1 MTAPEVT
8 VIGGGMAGS
17 EAAWQL
23 ACAGLRVRLVEMK
36 PAVLSPAHESALLG
50 ELVCSNSLRSND
62 EATPAG
68 LLKRELRG
76 AGSMVIDCA
85 DANRVP
91 AGAALAV
98 ERFGFARAITAR
110 LAMHPNITIE
120 RRCAR
125 ELPDGPVIVATG
137 PLTAGAL
144 GDVIRRELGGDRM
157 YFYDAIAP
165 IVAADSIDWDH
176 AFTGSR
182 WGKESGV
189 TTTGEAAGPRPGGG
203 GALYGGDLDVAPE
216 EARARQ
222 LRRRALAA
230 EAAASASASEG
241 EEEPASDPSDPDSRP
256 ATGPVPD
263 EAAHGDVGVGDY
275 INCPLNK
282 AEYFALVD
290 AVVAGRKVLPHEF
303 EQPKYFEGCMP
314 IEVMAERGRQTL
326 RFGPMRPI
334 GLRDPRTGHR
344 PWAVVQL
351 RPENRYLT
359 AYNLVGF
366 QTRLA
371 YPEQQRIFAMIPAL
385 RTAEFLRFGS
395 IHRNTYIDAP
405 AKLGPRFE
413 LRDRPSIRFAG
424 LLTGV
429 EGYIESCAMGLLCA
443 RALISELTGQPYA
456 PPPASSMMGA
466 LYLHVCAPREGKY
479 RYTPTNANFG
489 LLPPLGDTRKDQKKI
504 RMAAR
509 ACADFD
515 AWLAAGMTAP
525 IAAPSELAS
534 DSLAAPAPDSL
545 AAPGGATDSE
555 SAL

>member
-1 MTAPEVT
+1 MRRARQRPGGEVTAPIAAAGGPEVT

-23 ACAGLRVRLVEMK
+23 AQAGVRVRLVEMK
-36 PAVLSPAHESALLG
+36 PAVLSPAHESSLLG

-68 LLKRELRG
+68 LLKRELRA
-76 AGSMVIDCA
+76 AGSMVIACA
-85 DANRVP
+85 DLHRVP

-98 ERFGFARAITAR
+98 ERFGFSRAITAR
-110 LAMHPNITIE
+110 LALHPNIVIE

-125 ELPDGPVIVATG
+125 ELPEGPVIVATG

-144 GDVIRRELGGDRM
+144 GEVIRRELGGDRM

-189 TTTGEAAGPRPGGG
+189 TTDGDGHRRAGGS
-203 GALYGGDLDVAPE
+203 ALYGGDVGLAADLA
-216 EARARQ
+216 A
-222 LRRRALAA
+222 RRAGSRSGAA
-230 EAAASASASEG
+230 TPGSAADASSASASATGASAASA
-241 EEEPASDPSDPDSRP
+241 PSSVASDLDPSAASAPGAGAAAASGLPAPD
-256 ATGPVPD
+256 D
-263 EAAHGDVGVGDY
+263 EAAHGDAGVGDY

-282 AEYFALVD
+282 AEYQELV
-290 AVVAGRKVLPHEF
+290 AAILAGRKVLPHEF
-303 EQPKYFEGCMP
+303 EEPKYFEGCMP
-314 IEVMAERGRQTL
+314 IEVMAERGPQTL

-385 RTAEFLRFGS
+385 RHAEFLRFGS

-413 LRDRPSIRFAG
+413 LRARPQVRFAG

-443 RALISELTGQPYA
+443 RALAAELLGRAYA
-456 PPPASSMMGA
+456 PPPATTMMGA

-479 RYTPTNANFG
+479 RYVPTNANFG
-489 LLPPLGDTRKDQKKI
+489 LLPPVPDARKDHKKQ
-504 RMAAR
+504 RMAERAR
-509 ACADFD
+509 ADFD
-515 AWLAAGMTAP
+515 AWIAG
-525 IAAPSELAS
+525 
-534 DSLAAPAPDSL
+534 
-545 AAPGGATDSE
+545 
-555 SAL
+555 